1 MTIERMLTFRVPDE
15 ESEALVAFSAETGRS
30 QVDIFQEFLRTMEPR
45 LRRMWRERAN
55 KAQVAR
61 RKGL

>member
-1 MTIERMLTFRVPDE
+1 MAIK
-15 ESEALVAFSAETGRS
+15 
-30 QVDIFQEFLRTMEPR
+30 QVDIFQELLRTMEPR

-55 KAQVAR
+55 KAQVVR